1 MPNHVTEQVEVLFW
15 WWVGALM
22 VEEVRQR
29 WQAGKASLY
38 FRTAANKLDAVIMLI
53 FTVAFLCRV
62 AELLSETARQPGT
75 AANAIGRWHV
85 LGHAMLCGNVI
96 LCAIRLLY
104 MIAALSPRL
113 AILIIMAR
121 RMICEDVAP
130 FLCVCRIPPL
140 PPSCCGR
147 AVYLIRVAVQG
158 ILGVR
163 GAIF

>member
-1 MPNHVTEQVEVLFW
+1 MLFW

-29 WQAGKASLY
+29 WQARKASLY

-75 AANAIGRWHV
+75 AANAIGRAHIGHTV
-85 LGHAMLCGNVI
+85 GHAMLCINVI

-140 PPSCCGR
+140 LPICCGR